1 MFLNE
6 LKRISIVLGSQSPRR
21 SELLAAMDI
30 DFEVKVYPT
39 AEHVDQSLAPE
50 TVVAQIAEA
59 KLAAFDK
66 EEPAVLVITADTIVV
81 SPYGEILGKPQSR
94 EEAFAVIRSLCCREH
109 LVMTGVAVKYQGNKI
124 SFVETTKVRFLEL
137 TDAELWYYIDKYSPM
152 DKAGSY
158 GIQEWIGRIAIDK
171 IEGSYENVM
180 GLPTQR
186 LYRELQKIVK

>member
-1 MFLNE
+1 
-6 LKRISIVLGSQSPRR
+6 
-21 SELLAAMDI
+21 
-30 DFEVKVYPT
+30 
-39 AEHVDQSLAPE
+39 
-50 TVVAQIAEA
+50 
-59 KLAAFDK
+59 
-66 EEPAVLVITADTIVV
+66 
-81 SPYGEILGKPQSR
+81 
-94 EEAFAVIRSLCCREH
+94 
-109 LVMTGVAVKYQGNKI
+109 VKYQGNKI